1 MDWILLAELSA
12 NGVFVGL
19 MYALVSLG
27 IVLIYKTSGTANL
40 AQGAIAMTGGYVTWA
55 LATLVDLPI
64 WLAIPAALVGMFGF
78 GLLMERVAL
87 RRMIGQ
93 PVIMTIMLTLGV
105 EIMLRGLLPGVFGAA
120 VKRLDIGMPQQ
131 PLFVGELL
139 LNRSTMIGGSISLL
153 LILLSLAFFNS
164 RFGVVMRAVADDQTA
179 SWSVGIRVERAIAV
193 AWGLAAVSAT
203 AAGVLWGS
211 TQGIDWSLS
220 LLLIKA
226 LAIAILGGLDS
237 IPGVLVAGVI
247 VGVAESLA
255 TGVLDPLVGG
265 GSRDVVAAVIIL
277 VTLLLKPHGLFGR
290 HHIERV

>member
-1 MDWILLAELSA
+1 MDWILLAELST

-55 LATLVDLPI
+55 LATLVGLPI

-78 GLLMERVAL
+78 GLLVERVAL

-105 EIMLRGLLPGVFGAA
+105 EIMLRGLLPGIFGAA
-120 VKRLDIGMPQQ
+120 VKRLDIGLPQQ

-153 LILLSLAFFNS
+153 LILVSLAFFNS

-179 SWSVGIRVERAIAV
+179 SWSVGIKVERAIAV

>member
-1 MDWILLAELSA
+1 MDWILLAELST

-55 LATLVDLPI
+55 LATLVGLPI

-78 GLLMERVAL
+78 GLLMERIAL

-105 EIMLRGLLPGVFGAA
+105 EIMLRGLLPGIFGAA

-153 LILLSLAFFNS
+153 LILLSLFFFNS

>member
-1 MDWILLAELSA
+1 MDWILLAELST
-12 NGVFVGL
+12 NGIFVGL

-55 LATLVDLPI
+55 LATLVGLPI
-64 WLAIPAALVGMFGF
+64 WLAIPAALVIMFGF
-78 GLLMERVAL
+78 GLLMERIAL

-105 EIMLRGLLPGVFGAA
+105 EIMLRGVLPGVFGAA

-153 LILLSLAFFNS
+153 LILLSLFFFNS

-211 TQGIDWSLS
+211 TQGVDWSLS

-237 IPGVLVAGVI
+237 IPGVLIAGVI